1 MESAVTIWN
10 NFLGHFFFSFFF
22 SSVCEKFVQ
31 NCILLMIWGPKPW
44 IFLQWSHTSTMKIRR
59 QMPLFYI
66 KLMSFRSWYSTVIN
80 ITISFLYSFLFLF
93 FSYSFCFVVF
103 CFVYVLFC
111 FSLLLGSRGKKLRCT
126 LHPPPYSVIF
136 AKAKEKKRMS
146 ADVIARLYWPLVK
159 WII

>member
-111 FSLLLGSRGKKLRCT
+111 FSLLLGSRGKKTSLYITPASILRYICQ
-126 LHPPPYSVIF
+126 S
-136 AKAKEKKRMS
+136 KRKKKNVCWRHC
-146 ADVIARLYWPLVK
+146 A
-159 WII
+159 IILAIS